1 MGLNTPTILIGL
13 AVLILVGAVAMKLI
27 HDRRHGKS
35 CCGSACAGCPHAGQ
49 CHKK

>member
-1 MGLNTPTILIGL
+1 MDLNIPTILIGL
-13 AVLILVGAVAMKLI
+13 AVLTAVVAVALKLI

-49 CHKK
+49 CPKK